1 MTGIHLKAGLP
12 ARCVVLISINMK
24 TILLV
29 FLLLGTNAAFSQE
42 MHASYPAAAN
52 KRPQHKKVLQLYP
65 NPSESGVVTIT
76 ATANKEL
83 HFYIFD
89 IEGTM
94 VYQAVLKKK
103 DKKTIDKLQKGTYMY
118 TVFADDESI
127 EEGKLVIK

>member
-12 ARCVVLISINMK
+12 ARCVVPISINMK
-24 TILLV
+24 TILIA
-29 FLLLGTNAAFSQE
+29 FLLLTANAAFSQE
-42 MHASYPAAAN
+42 MHASYQAAGN
-52 KRPQHKKVLQLYP
+52 KKPQPKKTLQLYP
-65 NPSESGVVTIT
+65 NPSDNGVVTIT
-76 ATANKEL
+76 TASNKEL

-89 IEGTM
+89 FEGTM

-103 DKKTIDKLQKGTYMY
+103 DRKTIDKLQKGTYMY